1 MHVVFIT
8 IGGNDSSTRSSQEI
22 APPGHYASLGL
33 LYACPAG
40 FFGAAF
46 GLSTP
51 SCSGPCS
58 IGGYF
63 CPTGST
69 SPVMRYCGGDDA
81 FCPPNSVAP
90 IPVHIGFYTADY
102 LYEACPPGKWRP
114 DPPPLPSNVLSAVIA
129 ADPLSDCQ
137 LCPEGTYKRVAG
149 DGLHLCLSCGVPR
162 ALSTPDRMTCAC
174 QIVVSDG
181 TGGFI
186 SYFNVSTGLCET
198 LHQRELF
205 KIDASAW
212 GTDTSL
218 TRSEQRPC
226 NPGHYCRE
234 GLQFKCPPGRY
245 GSLYQETRPACEGAC
260 MQGYFCM
267 HSSTSPMSYPCG
279 DAAYTCPEGS
289 SAPVPVP
296 QGFYS
301 NELVPEELRSSQS
314 KCPAGYYCPGDGRRH
329 ACSPGSFADKEGTRS
344 TGCMGPCDR
353 GSTRCARLICNEMRS
368 DRERRTTSSAGH
380 YCTGASPSRTQFRCG
395 NSTVYCPR
403 GSAVPTLVTDGFY
416 GAFTGP
422 DGGAQ
427 QLWDV
432 ANETFS
438 VELPCEP
445 GYFCQGGVKQ
455 PCPPGE

>member
-1 MHVVFIT
+1 MDAIGL
-8 IGGNDSSTRSSQEI
+8 GGNDSSTRPSQEI
-22 APPGHYASLGL
+22 APLGHYASLGL

-40 FFGAAF
+40 FFGATF

-51 SCSGPCS
+51 SCSGPCG
-58 IGGYF
+58 IGGYY
-63 CPTGST
+63 CPSGST

-90 IPVHIGFYTADY
+90 IPVHSGFYTADY
-102 LYEACPPGKWRP
+102 LYETCPPGKWRP
-114 DPPPLPSNVLSAVIA
+114 DPPPPQSNVLSAVVA
-129 ADPLSDCQ
+129 ADPLTDCQ

-149 DGLHLCLSCGVPR
+149 DGLHLCLPCGVPR

-174 QIVVSDG
+174 QIVVKE
-181 TGGFI
+181 GFI
-186 SYFNVSTGLCET
+186 SYFNVSAGLCET
-198 LHQRELF
+198 LNQRELY

-212 GTDTSL
+212 GTGTAL

-226 NPGHYCRE
+226 NPGHYCRG

-245 GSLYQETRPACEGAC
+245 GSLYQETRPDCEGAC

-289 SAPVPVP
+289 SVPVPVP

-329 ACSPGSFADKEGTRS
+329 ACPPGSFADKEGTIS
-344 TGCMGPCDR
+344 TGCMGPCER
-353 GSTRCARLICNEMRS
+353 GSTQCARL
-368 DRERRTTSSAGH
+368 
-380 YCTGASPSRTQFRCG
+380 
-395 NSTVYCPR
+395 
-403 GSAVPTLVTDGFY
+403 
-416 GAFTGP
+416 
-422 DGGAQ
+422 
-427 QLWDV
+427 
-432 ANETFS
+432 
-438 VELPCEP
+438 
-445 GYFCQGGVKQ
+445 K
-455 PCPPGE
+455 